1 MKRTLALAA
10 LCLLSVFAVPTAAI
24 AATSAE
30 TSTSTYGPRG
40 CATITPVSVMEGDTV
55 TFSCN
60 GTFDPTTPVDVVVDG
75 PGCHLPAA
83 ATPTAEPTTAPK
95 AQAAPAPAAVAP
107 RTAAPFAAAA
117 DGAFAVQVQTSPTQS
132 GTCTVTAEQVTA
144 GGTTT
149 ETASFTVTERAFAET
164 GFTGGTLAWIGGGL
178 LVMGAAVFTIVAARR
193 RQQV

>member
-10 LCLLSVFAVPTAAI
+10 LCLLSVFAVPTAAT

-30 TSTSTYGPRG
+30 SSTSTYGPRG

-60 GTFDPTTPVDVVVDG
+60 DTFDPTTPVDVVVDG

-83 ATPTAEPTTAPK
+83 ASATPTAEPTTAPK
-95 AQAAPAPAAVAP
+95 AQAAPAAAAVAP

-117 DGAFAVQVQTSPTQS
+117 DGAFSVKVQTSPKQS
-132 GTCTVTAEQVTA
+132 GTCTVTATQA
-144 GGTTT
+144 QTT
-149 ETASFTVTERAFAET
+149 ESASFTVTERAFAET

-178 LVMGAAVFTIVAARR
+178 LVVGAAVFTIVAARR
-193 RQQV
+193 RQQA